1 LGRLRAT
8 LKPGTRVG
16 FLEPDFRTRLARLA
30 FLEAT
35 GRPEFA
41 PLGVWATAISQL
53 YQLRRLSPDIGPML
67 APALEMAGFQRVRAQ
82 RSECPWDE
90 TVIENLVMFYDEVRE
105 TLQELGILG
114 AEEIVRQQI
123 LLRDLPLQSL
133 PAVWGICRISC
144 ET

>member
-30 FLEAT
+30 YLEAT
-35 GRPEFA
+35 GRPELT

-53 YQLRRLSPDIGPML
+53 YQLRRLSPDIGSML
-67 APALEMAGFQRVRAQ
+67 APALETAGFHKVRAH

-90 TVIENLVMFYDEVRE
+90 TVIENLIMFYDEVRD
-105 TLQELGILG
+105 TLQALGILS
-114 AEEIVRQQI
+114 AEETERQQQ
-123 LLRDLPLQSL
+123 LLRALPLQAL
-133 PAVWGICRISC
+133 PAVWGICSVAC